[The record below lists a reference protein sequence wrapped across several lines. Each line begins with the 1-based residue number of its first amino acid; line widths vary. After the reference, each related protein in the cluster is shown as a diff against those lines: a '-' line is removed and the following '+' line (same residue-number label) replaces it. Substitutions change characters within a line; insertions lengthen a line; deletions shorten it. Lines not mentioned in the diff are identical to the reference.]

1 MRVARSQSVKAWWAY
16 WLTLAVGAICRIEA
30 ERHRWLSVLVGRG
43 SPGMSG
49 RSRVFGNWLHAEE
62 LAEAAAFR
70 GLRKPRVPVKLIEP
84 VPDDT
89 LR

>member
-1 MRVARSQSVKAWWAY
+1 
-16 WLTLAVGAICRIEA
+16 
-30 ERHRWLSVLVGRG
+30 
-43 SPGMSG
+43 MSG